1 MLEIH
6 PKIYIY
12 IYVFW
17 RIENAFDEPIDNATC
32 QFIDNVF
39 MKKNLYI
46 CVYICIYMYIYM
58 YIYTQ
63 CLEDFPLFS
72 FNRVGYP
79 SYLHLWVPGSQ
90 EGPKEPGARNGW
102 TVGSLGTSKKLP
114 CGHKEGA
121 QSHLSSSHRYIIR
134 YYISWYVMLMSS
146 FYIY

>member
-1 MLEIH
+1 MPVHRQCFHEEK
-6 PKIYIY
+6 PVYMYIYICIY
-12 IYVFW
+12 IYV
-17 RIENAFDEPIDNATC
+17 
-32 QFIDNVF
+32 
-39 MKKNLYI
+39 Y
-46 CVYICIYMYIYM
+46 IYMYIYICI

-134 YYISWYVMLMSS
+134 YYIS
-146 FYIY
+146 